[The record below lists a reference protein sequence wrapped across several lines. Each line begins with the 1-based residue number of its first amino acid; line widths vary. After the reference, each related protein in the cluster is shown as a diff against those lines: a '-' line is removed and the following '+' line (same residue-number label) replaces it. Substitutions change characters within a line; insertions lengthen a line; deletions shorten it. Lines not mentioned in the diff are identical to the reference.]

1 MPTEYLLLGAVLVI
15 IFGVLIFILIGRHKP
30 TEPPHFR

>member
-1 MPTEYLLLGAVLVI
+1 MPTDLVWLGGILVVVA
-15 IFGVLIFILIGRHKP
+15 GVLIFILIQRQKP